1 MEQLNRTLRNP
12 ARIRFESARLDLYW
26 EAGSRAFEA
35 ARGDAEAARAI
46 LRRIARQT
54 SSGRTFNARLME
66 LACAPDLQVTF
77 F

>member
-1 MEQLNRTLRNP
+1 MEQLNRTLCNP
-12 ARIRFESARLDLYW
+12 ARIRFASARLDLYW
-26 EAGSRAFEA
+26 EAASRAFEA